1 MEAEDIEI
9 FLNSI
14 RNYPEL
20 YAVGHADYKNAYKK
34 EVAWRK
40 VQEKIGINVKTM
52 KTKWRNLR
60 DTYKKYKQSQQTSS
74 GQAAKKLAN
83 WQWADQ
89 MSFIDS
95 SINLRET
102 DSTLEA
108 SRVILDTNTLSTENE
123 HDNSTEAEQVS
134 NNKQNELRIV
144 QELEAV
150 ETTSETNPT
159 REISRRRR
167 RVSNDDPADKIINY
181 LKTRKSGN
189 TGKNT
194 V

>member
-1 MEAEDIEI
+1 
-9 FLNSI
+9 
-14 RNYPEL
+14 
-20 YAVGHADYKNAYKK
+20 
-34 EVAWRK
+34 
-40 VQEKIGINVKTM
+40 M

-74 GQAAKKLAN
+74 RQVAKKLAN

-144 QELEAV
+144 QELKAV

-189 TGKNT
+189 TGTNATENFVKIACDRMDMDFLGYAHT
-194 V
+194 VKTFSLR